1 MTETRKPV
9 TLPPVETFTLEIPGS
24 GDAPEEKTVTGRLI
38 GSNSSGQEKH
48 EDHKDDWAPRKFRCP
63 ACRWMEVDIYV
74 DVTDGDRTYPYLVHT
89 VGRSD
94 VPGEFDRPRFIPAT
108 NTMMV
113 LGALMSHQGSE
124 TRLAVA
130 AKMALLEAAGYDDD
144 LRDEVRSRG
153 IA

>member
-1 MTETRKPV
+1 MNETRKPV
-9 TLPPVETFTLEIPGS
+9 AMPPLENHILEVPGS
-24 GDAPEEKTVTGRLI
+24 GEGPVEKTITARLI
-38 GSNSSGQEKH
+38 GSNSSGQDEH
-48 EDHKDDWAPRKFRCP
+48 EDHDGDWAPRKFRCP
-63 ACRWMEVDIYV
+63 RCRWMEVDIYA

-94 VPGEFDRPRFIPAT
+94 VPGESDRPRFIPAT

-144 LRDEVRSRG
+144 LKDEVRSRG